1 MQSTGQGMKR
11 IKGIRTG
18 RFVAINANGDLY
30 TTVSCHFKESHLSSL
45 CFSFPL
51 CKGSQYKQENI
62 FIFESLP
69 SSFHARWVF
78 SSRRSHSLIG
88 TNICKPLLK
97 ESDYSERVN
106 FPGGGRVT
114 PYGEAPPERG
124 NFFRLQVYEWVEI
137 SLVEVYKRVR
147 KSVTWICDRA
157 QKSYKVFL

>member
-1 MQSTGQGMKR
+1 MGQGMKR

-88 TNICKPLLK
+88 TNICKPLWRRAIIQK
-97 ESDYSERVN
+97 GSTSR
-106 FPGGGRVT
+106 GGGVT

-124 NFFRLQVYEWVEI
+124 NFFRLQVYEWVGI
-137 SLVEVYKRVR
+137 SLVEVYKRVG
-147 KSVTWICDRA
+147 KSVIWVCDRS